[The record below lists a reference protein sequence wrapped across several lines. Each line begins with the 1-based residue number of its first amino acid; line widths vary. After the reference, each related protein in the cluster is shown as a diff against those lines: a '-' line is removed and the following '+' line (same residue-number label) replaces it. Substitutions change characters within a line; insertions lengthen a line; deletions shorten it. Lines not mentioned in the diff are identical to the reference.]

1 MYRFHYLIEMNERG
15 NTCSPFITVIDY
27 ILPILMVRLMIFQII
42 GGSSF
47 MKTNKLL
54 DPYFH

>member
-1 MYRFHYLIEMNERG
+1 MYSFHFLIEINEHG

-42 GGSSF
+42 DGSFF

-54 DPYFH
+54 EPYFL